1 MKFIENKIKQKKKA
15 VHKSDWFLFR
25 FIWKFISICY
35 NNRTTH
41 QHFYIFFFSVW
52 SILQFHCVHNLYFF
66 LFFFSLALLLLRV
79 FIWIRIDFFFISLS
93 GSSMLLGPYFF
104 LNYCVRYNKSM
115 CIWCLPCASY
125 FFFAMKCV
133 TITYFVF
140 FLSFSFLLI
149 CKRIFVFMKSERK
162 VYFIKFIYMFH
173 IENVVIK
180 WFEMFKKKWFD
191 ERHLNYIRLNLKR
204 FRKLSL
210 HLTCQ
215 CSLILRSIVQFN
227 TNCQYIITLERIH
240 AIFEMVFS
248 FFFIFFFF
256 RFLYRCDPIR
266 NWKGETWYERQQ
278 KRKENRNHLLVPLYL
293 YGRKTDLRKIFI
305 TQFSNQFRAIDDNL
319 TINSH

>member
-1 MKFIENKIKQKKKA
+1 
-15 VHKSDWFLFR
+15 
-25 FIWKFISICY
+25 
-35 NNRTTH
+35 
-41 QHFYIFFFSVW
+41 
-52 SILQFHCVHNLYFF
+52 
-66 LFFFSLALLLLRV
+66 
-79 FIWIRIDFFFISLS
+79 
-93 GSSMLLGPYFF
+93 
-104 LNYCVRYNKSM
+104 M
-115 CIWCLPCASY
+115 CIWCLPRASY

-240 AIFEMVFS
+240 AIFETVFS

-256 RFLYRCDPIR
+256 FVFFIDAIPFEIGKVKHDTNDNKNEKKIEIIYSFHFISTAEKPICV
-266 NWKGETWYERQQ
+266 KY
-278 KRKENRNHLLVPLYL
+278 LLLNSL
-293 YGRKTDLRKIFI
+293 INLEQLMIIWQLIHTNNII
-305 TQFSNQFRAIDDNL
+305 WIDCV
-319 TINSH
+319 NS